1 VIVIFRKRVTPLSFT
16 VTAARRRA
24 ASPHTVDAVSDPP
37 TGKVSHAPIARA
49 SPAVRAGPLVSGMS
63 APAVLGGMA
72 GAGAAAVA
80 VVVGGGTDGVIGPV
94 LAGIGLP
101 LAALLGAPYVLHLL
115 VRRRP

>member
-1 VIVIFRKRVTPLSFT
+1 
-16 VTAARRRA
+16 
-24 ASPHTVDAVSDPP
+24 VDAVSDPP

-63 APAVLGGMA
+63 APAVLGGMAGA